1 MAYRG
6 LCHLI
11 LASIAAQQS
20 PFDVHVPKGRVR
32 SQRWRH
38 QTRHSPLA
46 DHSLWSACTY
56 PQNCVT
62 LEMGKQRGWGWRGN
76 ENEKMKKKN

>member
-20 PFDVHVPKGRVR
+20 PFDVHVPKGGRQVPTLASPDTARSLSRPFAVVRV
-32 SQRWRH
+32 H
-38 QTRHSPLA
+38 IPAKLCHTGDGEA
-46 DHSLWSACTY
+46 
-56 PQNCVT
+56 
-62 LEMGKQRGWGWRGN
+62 EGG
-76 ENEKMKKKN
+76 E